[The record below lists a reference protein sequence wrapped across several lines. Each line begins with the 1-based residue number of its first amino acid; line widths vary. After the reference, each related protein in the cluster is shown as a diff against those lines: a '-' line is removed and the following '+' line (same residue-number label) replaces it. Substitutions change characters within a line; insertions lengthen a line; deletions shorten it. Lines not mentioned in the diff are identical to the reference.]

1 MLSDNNHPMYE
12 IWPWSSWNDFT
23 VLPTVLHQTPWQ
35 YYNACAC
42 SDLHRLLFQQHII
55 SSARAAAQIQ
65 LSVHACCQKTSDQ
78 NFQQR
83 INNKFCMKLE
93 DTESEMFVMLSN
105 AYGTGAVKK

>member
-1 MLSDNNHPMYE
+1 M
-12 IWPWSSWNDFT
+12 
-23 VLPTVLHQTPWQ
+23 
-35 YYNACAC
+35 
-42 SDLHRLLFQQHII
+42 
-55 SSARAAAQIQ
+55 AQIQ